1 MIDGPYETTTV
12 YPPVI
17 EKRERIVA
25 AAIQHG
31 ATISSPPPARH
42 DTILKAMILIMNIDH
57 PISGEAQGF
66 ITSEGRF
73 VNRAEAYA
81 IAWRSK
87 QITETTQGYPLLYS
101 EDLW

>member
-42 DTILKAMILIMNIDH
+42 DTILKAMDLIMGMNFDIGSH
-57 PISGEAQGF
+57 EQGF
-66 ITSEGRF
+66 LTSEGRF

-81 IAWRSK
+81 IAWRAK
-87 QITETTQGYPLLYS
+87 QITEVTRGYPLLYS